1 MSQMTL
7 PSSWA
12 FLFIYLCRTVKT
24 VIVSFYFT
32 IIITQRIVHGG
43 GYNLEMIAARV
54 FRLRSLE
61 SAAFRR
67 WLLRPAE
74 PEIRLV
80 AIAGGA
86 PARVRNP
93 EPVSLPKGPYTH
105 QRTLSPAAEAAAVLF
120 GRTPGSGNANIED
133 RDSHPCVG
141 IKGFSL
147 AESGRRRI
155 LKCIQTTKNMPIRQL
170 QKILILQILQ
180 KRVILTNSARRGDRG
195 LGFLDFF
202 TYL

>member
-61 SAAFRR
+61 SEAFRR

-74 PEIRLV
+74 SEIRLV
-80 AIAGGA
+80 AIAGE
-86 PARVRNP
+86 
-93 EPVSLPKGPYTH
+93 EPV
-105 QRTLSPAAEAAAVLF
+105 
-120 GRTPGSGNANIED
+120 
-133 RDSHPCVG
+133 C
-141 IKGFSL
+141 
-147 AESGRRRI
+147 
-155 LKCIQTTKNMPIRQL
+155 
-170 QKILILQILQ
+170 
-180 KRVILTNSARRGDRG
+180 
-195 LGFLDFF
+195 
-202 TYL
+202 